1 MSEERDCLR
10 NRGGS
15 TYLVTALLSV
25 LGVVVL
31 VLAPVALLVLLG
43 WAAAGDQGL
52 DAALVGLLLTG
63 FVAGIALGGLLLA
76 LGSALRLAQ
85 ARLACTEAEVDKLGD
100 AEHPLGYASEGTGGD
115 GLSADLAGAGVPQ
128 LARLLSEL
136 QEVWLA
142 PAGQRTEARERIR
155 ASRLKRAGEQIVAA
169 LNLRQ
174 LGHARGLLSEARS
187 TFGNTPTLD
196 KLAEKIDQ
204 AALRNEPLDFAH
216 TRRLVEHAVHSGQ
229 WERAEQFVQT
239 LWRDHPQSQR
249 CRKLWEETRRARL
262 YAHVQQS
269 SAHHHWLEA
278 LAAAEEFLQRFPDSF
293 EAETL
298 RMQLETLQ
306 ANAEIQQ
313 RKQYEERFKDLVAA
327 KHYLE
332 ALRLAQAVIAQYPDS
347 PQAGALRTQVPILE
361 RHLRPAPA
369 PPKVA
374 S

>member
-1 MSEERDCLR
+1 MTQERDCLR
-10 NRGGS
+10 DRDGS
-15 TYLVTALLSV
+15 IYLVTALLSF
-25 LGVVVL
+25 LGVAVL

-43 WAAAGDQGL
+43 WAAAGEQEL

-85 ARLACTEAEVDKLGD
+85 ARLARGATVGEPTD
-100 AEHPLGYASEGTGGD
+100 AEHPLGYATEGTTGS
-115 GLSADLAGAGVPQ
+115 GLLSGLEQGSSHQ
-128 LARLLSEL
+128 LLTLLSEL

-142 PAGQRTEARERIR
+142 PGEQRAEVRERIR
-155 ASRLKRAGEQIVAA
+155 ASRLKRTGEQIVDA
-169 LNLRQ
+169 LNLRR
-174 LGHARGLLSEARS
+174 LGSARSLLAEARA
-187 TFGNTPTLD
+187 TLGNTPTLD
-196 KLAEKIDQ
+196 KLAEKIEQ
-204 AALRNEPLDFAH
+204 AATRNEPLDFAR
-216 TRRLVEHAVHSGQ
+216 TRRLVEEAVHEGQ

-269 SAHHHWLEA
+269 STQHHWLEA
-278 LAAAEEFLQRFPDSF
+278 LAAAEEFLQRFPESF

-298 RMQLETLQ
+298 RMQLETLK

-347 PQAGALRTQVPILE
+347 PQAHALRTQVPILE
-361 RHLRPAPA
+361 RHLRPTPP
-369 PPKVA
+369 PPKDKP
-374 S
+374 

>member
-1 MSEERDCLR
+1 MTEERDCLR
-10 NRGGS
+10 DRDGS
-15 TYLVTALLSV
+15 THLVTALLIV
-25 LGVVVL
+25 LGTAVL

-43 WAAAGDQGL
+43 WAAAGEQEL

-85 ARLACTEAEVDKLGD
+85 ARLARADMGVAEPTDVDQ
-100 AEHPLGYASEGTGGD
+100 PIGYTPEIAKSEGLTGEF
-115 GLSADLAGAGVPQ
+115 AGARQ
-128 LARLLSEL
+128 LLTVLSEL
-136 QEVWLA
+136 QEFWLA
-142 PAGQRTEARERIR
+142 PGEDRAQVRERIR
-155 ASRLKRAGEQIVAA
+155 ASRIKRAGEQIVAA

-174 LGHARGLLSEARS
+174 LGSARALLAEARS
-187 TFGNTPTLD
+187 TFGETPTLE
-196 KLAEKIDQ
+196 KLGEKIDQ
-204 AALRNEPLDFAH
+204 TATRNEPLDFVRA
-216 TRRLVEHAVHSGQ
+216 RRLVEDAVHAGQ
-229 WERAEQFVQT
+229 WGRAEQFVQV

-278 LAAAEEFLQRFPDSF
+278 LAATEEFMQRFPDSF

-298 RMQLETLQ
+298 RTQMETLK

-313 RKQYEERFKDLVAA
+313 RKQYEGRFKDLVAA

-332 ALRLAQAVIAQYPDS
+332 ALRLAQFVIAQYPDS

-361 RHLRPAPA
+361 RHLRPTPP
-369 PPKVA
+369 PPKDA
-374 S
+374 P